1 MNKTSVFLPKV
12 AEPVIVDNC
21 HPKRYYLITNNDISI
36 KVGSNI
42 WSKIRDFYT
51 RSMKDNPMQSF
62 IPYELYLNKQRDFKL
77 TGIERKNYGTEFM
90 FYILDCNTRK
100 EYVFDY
106 KKDIIAVESQDYH
119 DNRVKYLEIN
129 RDEINAR
136 YRQQYHEKKKN
147 AQETA
152 EVSQVSIPE
161 TSEDNS
167 EAIKL
172 DSFGVPMEM
181 LALFS
186 SLIDENKVA
195 EKKKEIENI
204 IKNCG
209 KLKKMLDL
217 FS

>member
-1 MNKTSVFLPKV
+1 MSKPSVFLPKV

-21 HPKRYYLITNNDISI
+21 HPKRYYLISNNDISI

-51 RSMKDNPMQSF
+51 RTLKDNPMQAF
-62 IPYELYLNKQRDFKL
+62 IPYELYLNKQRDYKL
-77 TGIERKNYGTEFM
+77 LGIERLNYDTEFK

-106 KKDIIAVESQDYH
+106 KKDIIAVESQEYH
-119 DNRVKYLEIN
+119 DNRVKYLEEN

-136 YRQQYHEKKKN
+136 YRQQYQEKKKN
-147 AQETA
+147 AQETM
-152 EVSQVSIPE
+152 EVTPVSNPA
-161 TSEDNS
+161 TSKEES
-167 EAIKL
+167 EAL
-172 DSFGVPMEM
+172 NLNSFGMPVEM
-181 LALFS
+181 MALFS

-195 EKKKEIENI
+195 EKKKEIDNVM
-204 IKNCG
+204 KNCN
-209 KLKKMLDL
+209 KLKKLLDF

>member
-1 MNKTSVFLPKV
+1 MSKPSVFLPKV

-21 HPKRYYLITNNDISI
+21 HPKRYYLISNNDISI

-51 RSMKDNPMQSF
+51 RTLKDNPMQAFS
-62 IPYELYLNKQRDFKL
+62 PYELYLNKQRDYKL
-77 TGIERKNYGTEFM
+77 FGIERLNYDTEFK

-106 KKDIIAVESQDYH
+106 KKDIIAVESQEYH
-119 DNRVKYLEIN
+119 DNRVKYLEEN

-136 YRQQYHEKKKN
+136 YRQQYQEKKKN
-147 AQETA
+147 AQETM
-152 EVSQVSIPE
+152 EVTPVSNPA
-161 TSEDNS
+161 TSKEES
-167 EAIKL
+167 EAL
-172 DSFGVPMEM
+172 NLNSFGMPVEM
-181 LALFS
+181 MALFS

-195 EKKKEIENI
+195 EKKKEIDNVM
-204 IKNCG
+204 KNCN
-209 KLKKMLDL
+209 KLKKLLDF

>member
-1 MNKTSVFLPKV
+1 MSKPSVFLPKV

-21 HPKRYYLITNNDISI
+21 HPKRYYLISNNDISI

-51 RSMKDNPMQSF
+51 RTLKDNPMQAF
-62 IPYELYLNKQRDFKL
+62 IPYELYLNKQRDYKL
-77 TGIERKNYGTEFM
+77 FGIERLNYDTEFK

-106 KKDIIAVESQDYH
+106 KKDIIAVESQEYH
-119 DNRVKYLEIN
+119 DNRVKYLEEN

-136 YRQQYHEKKKN
+136 YRQQYQEKKKN
-147 AQETA
+147 AQETM
-152 EVSQVSIPE
+152 EVTPVSNPA
-161 TSEDNS
+161 TSREES
-167 EAIKL
+167 EAL
-172 DSFGVPMEM
+172 NLNSFGMPVEM
-181 LALFS
+181 MALFS

-195 EKKKEIENI
+195 EKKKEIDNVM
-204 IKNCG
+204 KNCN
-209 KLKKMLDL
+209 KLKKLLDF